1 MKQKVAQ
8 KSAFRPLLFLR
19 FVLLYST
26 MMSRK
31 VDVIKFFYVGKI
43 MQKVP
48 KGESLDDDDG
58 LMDKFSL
65 NWQHDTRKNDFD
77 LYIDL

>member
-1 MKQKVAQ
+1 
-8 KSAFRPLLFLR
+8 
-19 FVLLYST
+19 
-26 MMSRK
+26 MSRK
-31 VDVIKFFYVGKI
+31 VDVIRFFYVGKI